1 MVFFRSTG
9 TPVIVAMPR
18 GVPRFPRGEGRPDTH
33 RAGRPLA
40 KKGFRRIA
48 GSHPSVTFVDRRI

>member
-18 GVPRFPRGEGRPDTH
+18 GVPRFPRGEGRPDTPPCGAAARLR
-33 RAGRPLA
+33 RAFAESLA
-40 KKGFRRIA
+40 PI
-48 GSHPSVTFVDRRI
+48 PV